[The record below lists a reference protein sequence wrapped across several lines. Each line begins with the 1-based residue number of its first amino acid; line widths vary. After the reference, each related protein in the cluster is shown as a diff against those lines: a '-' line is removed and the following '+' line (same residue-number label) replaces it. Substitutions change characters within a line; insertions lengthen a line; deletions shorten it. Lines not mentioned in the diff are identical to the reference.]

1 MQGRFRVANWT
12 WGVRTLMVGL
22 AAGLG
27 GCGTDSFAPPPP
39 EALRDVVAPAPP
51 QGTTTTTAQAGAKP
65 IELILAPRDKE
76 AGIGSAHFARTQ
88 AGYDGVLVHPVTPSA
103 ETTPAGQ
110 ADLVAAAI
118 KEKPPVLIVEPA
130 ENPDPRLAKLIEE
143 ARAHEI
149 PVVVIGPRLK
159 GLEDAATSKDS
170 AAKRAPLVRIDSE
183 PFQTTAKQLV
193 QSSLRVLNNAKLD
206 PKGGAVLYFSPT
218 SDPFTTARVSAIR
231 ASLTEAGITAQ
242 TVVNCDPE
250 SAKAID
256 AMKSA
261 LASNPK
267 ITLLIPFD
275 YRAFMALHSAT
286 ADLKGDRTFVVTGY
300 NSEERSPFLAQVKNL
315 AAVAEFRPARL
326 IRRAVQV
333 ARSLMRGEAVD
344 PVIEISMRFADSP
357 PSTGK
362 PESKQAK
369 AEAKAAADAEADA
382 EAEDGVRTPSD
393 KSDGSPKG

>member
-1 MQGRFRVANWT
+1 MQGRFWAANWS

-22 AAGLG
+22 AAGVW

-39 EALRDVVAPAPP
+39 AGLRDVVAPAPP
-51 QGTTTTTAQAGAKP
+51 QGTTTTTAQTGAKP

-76 AGIGSAHFARTQ
+76 AGIASAYFARTQ
-88 AGYDGVLVHPVTPSA
+88 AGYDGVLVHSVTPPA

-118 KEKPPVLIVEPA
+118 KEKPPILIVEPA

-143 ARAHEI
+143 ARSHEI
-149 PVVVIGPRLK
+149 PVVVIGPRLD
-159 GLEDAATSKDS
+159 GLEDATSQDS

-183 PFQTTAKQLV
+183 PFQSTAKQLV
-193 QSSLRVLNNAKLD
+193 QSALRVLNNAKLD

-231 ASLTEAGITAQ
+231 TALTEAGITAQ
-242 TVVNCDPE
+242 TVVHCDPE
-250 SAKAID
+250 SANAID
-256 AMKSA
+256 AMRSA
-261 LASNPK
+261 LNSNPK
-267 ITLLIPFD
+267 ASLIIPFD
-275 YRAFMALHSAT
+275 YRAFMSLHSAV
-286 ADLKGDRTFVVTGY
+286 ADLKGDRTYVITGY
-300 NSEERSPFLAQVKNL
+300 NSEERSPFLAQIRNL

-333 ARSLMRGEAVD
+333 ARSLMRGEAVA
-344 PVIEISMRFADSP
+344 PVIEISIRFTDSP

-362 PESKQAK
+362 PESKESK
-369 AEAKAAADAEADA
+369 PEAKAAADAEADA